1 MKIFKKIRRYLLAGF
16 LVIAPTFITMYIIVA
31 LFKITDRWAKSLVP
45 AKWYSE
51 ITIFGIPGVGLV
63 ILLAL
68 LIGVGYIA
76 SGWLGKAVFGL
87 ADGLLANTP
96 VVSSIYSAL
105 KQLLNALLGE
115 NSASFRQVV
124 FVQFPRAGTWSIGFV
139 TGSYDEQPVLPADLI
154 SVFVPTTPNPTSGFL
169 IMVPQDEVR
178 YSSMTVEQALKMVV
192 SLGITK

>member
-16 LVIAPTFITMYIIVA
+16 LVIAPTFITIYIIVA
-31 LFKITDRWAKSLVP
+31 LFRITDRWAKSLVP
-45 AKWYSE
+45 AKWYVE
-51 ITIFGIPGVGLV
+51 MTIFGIPGVGLV

-87 ADGLLANTP
+87 ADGLLTSTP

-105 KQLLNALLGE
+105 KQLLNAILGE

-124 FVQFPRAGTWSIGFV
+124 FVQFPRSGTWSIGFV
-139 TGSYDEQPVLPADLI
+139 TGSYNEQPALPPDLI

-169 IMVPQDEVR
+169 IMVPQDEVK
-178 YSSMTVEQALKMVV
+178 YSTMSVEQALKMVV